1 MAYIQATPDQLRA
14 EALTYSRS
22 AEEIQTLISTIES
35 MNAEIFASWS
45 GNTPQ
50 AFEARWNET
59 LKPNLVTVSEALQEF
74 YNGILN
80 RADAIEQL
88 DMEGA
93 QGV

>member
-1 MAYIQATPDQLRA
+1 MAHIQTDPDTLRSQAT
-14 EALTYSRS
+14 TYSNS

-35 MNAEIFASWS
+35 MNATIFSEWT

-88 DMEGA
+88 DNEGA